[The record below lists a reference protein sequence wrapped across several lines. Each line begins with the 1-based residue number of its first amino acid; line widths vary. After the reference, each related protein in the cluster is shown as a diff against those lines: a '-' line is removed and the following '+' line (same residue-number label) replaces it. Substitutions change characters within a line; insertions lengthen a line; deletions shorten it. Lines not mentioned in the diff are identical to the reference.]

1 MGYRR
6 VMSGGE
12 ARVMGRVRV
21 RVRVSVQH
29 ALFRPCEHR
38 PALGKAGVGYGAPRD
53 TAQCAQAERDEI
65 HPEYTYV
72 QAAVD
77 AEPADQPTRA
87 LRRLAAQPL
96 GSGLGLG

>member
-1 MGYRR
+1 MGYSK
-6 VMSGGE
+6 VMSGGN

-21 RVRVSVQH
+21 RVRVIVQH
-29 ALFRPCEHR
+29 ALFRPRKHR
-38 PALGKAGVGYGAPRD
+38 PTLSTLGYGVSRD

-87 LRRLAAQPL
+87 LRRHAAQPL